1 MSLSRFSS
9 FTLSTTVQKNL
20 KAKKSACVFCLRL
33 GLDPG
38 GKWVRFVVLDGQRLD
53 GGGTGSRKRQ
63 SQRRGQL
70 ESRGGELEGQ
80 LVTSRI
86 GDIGMAQNVE

>member
-1 MSLSRFSS
+1 MSYSRFSS

-38 GKWVRFVVLDGQRLD
+38 GKWVRFVVLDGQRLEVAK
-53 GGGTGSRKRQ
+53 GLERAKSEAGT
-63 SQRRGQL
+63 
-70 ESRGGELEGQ
+70 
-80 LVTSRI
+80 I
-86 GDIGMAQNVE
+86 GKQGR